1 VVSDIDDSV
10 VCQSYTRARRHP
22 LLIGKIQGH
31 ALPVMVSPTQL
42 AVLVI
47 GVIGLVKTRGLWG
60 PLVGGGQTEIVVIV
74 ALPAAA
80 AFAARHLRMEGRS
93 PLRMAL
99 GVATYAGRRSVG
111 TEMLGR
117 PVRERT
123 PRRVGRAKVFISAPA
138 GVAARLVEAVDDE
151 PVEAPLLV
159 PRRRAVMAEAASPM
173 VAQTRPNRPGRPSDA
188 DPVSAVLSA
197 ITARVGSRPA
207 ATRRVRS

>member
-1 VVSDIDDSV
+1 MSETDESV

-31 ALPVMVSPTQL
+31 ALPVMISPTQL

-99 GVATYAGRRSVG
+99 GLATYAGRRSVG

-117 PVRERT
+117 PVRDCAPQRIGRT
-123 PRRVGRAKVFISAPA
+123 KVFISVPA
-138 GVAARLVEAVDDE
+138 GGAARLVEVGDDE
-151 PVEAPLLV
+151 PVEAPRSA
-159 PRRRAVMAEAASPM
+159 PSRRAVMAEPPSP
-173 VAQTRPNRPGRPSDA
+173 VATPPRPSRPDA
-188 DPVSAVLSA
+188 DPATAVLSA
-197 ITARVGSRPA
+197 ITARAS
-207 ATRRVRS
+207 TTRVRS